1 MTAAGG
7 LGSSIGMGVESTYG
21 TYAVPTRWFEF
32 MDENLDFNKVI
43 ADAQGIKQGRLVEP
57 GNRSVIGTSDGA
69 GDMHIEIPTKGF
81 GLLLSMFMGVNTLT
95 QQAATAAWLQIHT
108 LADLLGK
115 SATIQKGVSSALGVV
130 TPYTFYG
137 CKGSKF
143 DLQASVGKFVTGKFT
158 FDAQNVDTVQS
169 YAAPSYIANPNNF
182 VFAGGSIVA
191 GGAPTFSTT
200 ALSSGGTAIAAISNF
215 SLSVDR
221 ALETGRY
228 YFNNAG
234 KKAEPINGIPN
245 IGISVKADYIDTT
258 FTAAHLAD
266 TSLSVVLTF
275 VGATIASTYKETLQI
290 VIPLVKF
297 RGELP
302 KVAGPKI
309 VNLSLTGKG
318 YDDGTNSALYIGYQ
332 SSDTAI

>member
-1 MTAAGG
+1 MTSAGG
-7 LGSSIGMGVESTYG
+7 LGSSIGMGAETTYG

-43 ADAQGIKQGRLVEP
+43 ADAQGIKQGRLVAS

-69 GDMHIEIPTKGF
+69 GDMHIEIPTKGL
-81 GLLLSMFMGVNTLT
+81 GLPLSMFMGVNTLT
-95 QQAATAAWLQIHT
+95 QQAATAAWLQVHT

-130 TPYTFYG
+130 TPYSFLG

-143 DLQASVGKFVTGKFT
+143 DIQASIAKFVTGKFT
-158 FDAQNVDTVQS
+158 FDAMDVVTSQA

-182 VFAGGSIVA
+182 VFSGGAIIA

-200 ALSSGGTAIAAISNF
+200 ALSTGGTPVAAITDF

-245 IGISVKADYIDTT
+245 IAISVKADYIDTT

-275 VGATIASTYKETLQI
+275 TGQTIATIYKETLQI

-302 KVAGPKI
+302 KVSGPKI
-309 VNLSLTGKG
+309 VSLSLTGKG
-318 YDDGTNSALYIGYQ
+318 YDDGTNSPLYIGYQ